1 MTFLSNCAEAFIA
14 LFQQGGKTLMG
25 QITGILPTLACLLV
39 MVKAIIK
46 FIGEDKLEKFAAH
59 GSKNIFVRYLI
70 LPIMSYFVL
79 TNPMCYSMS
88 RFLPEKYKASF
99 IDDIFSF
106 AHPFTGLFPH
116 TDPGELFIWLGVAA
130 GIQKLKLPTGGLALR
145 YLLAGLVLG
154 FMRALLTEKLW
165 LFFAKKNNVPIDDT
179 VEA

>member
-1 MTFLSNCAEAFIA
+1 MAFLSKCAEAFIA
-14 LFQQGGKTLMG
+14 LFQQGGKTLTG
-25 QITGILPTLACLLV
+25 EITGILPTLACLLV

-59 GSKNIFVRYLI
+59 GSKNIFIRYLI
-70 LPIMSYFVL
+70 LPVISYFVL

-130 GIQKLKLPTGGLALR
+130 GIQKLNLPIGGLALR

-154 FMRALLTEKLW
+154 FMRAMLTERLW
-165 LFFAKKNNVPIDDT
+165 LFFAKKNNVQIDD
-179 VEA
+179 VIEA